1 MVEYLHE
8 AKASKP
14 YPHVLTLG
22 NDGSASQAFVII
34 SGQAVEQETLLQ
46 AIDVCFKAFFVF
58 DVEYPKQC
66 EHVWKFMQNVIYE
79 IPGGESKMV
88 TFLKLEYLLASSLI
102 AAFRNFNLFKI
113 ELLSVGLS
121 SVQPV

>member
-34 SGQAVEQETLLQ
+34 SGQALEQETLLQ

-88 TFLKLEYLLASSLI
+88 TFFKTRILAC
-102 AAFRNFNLFKI
+102 K
-113 ELLSVGLS
+113 
-121 SVQPV
+121 